1 MRQPRPG
8 TVPAVAVSLALA
20 LMSSGAAARAD
31 GERLAILIAGDSEK
45 QEAVADHLTEVAV
58 ARLAEVPGR
67 RLLGGIELRR
77 RISDAGVG
85 PPRACVEDPSCLVR
99 IAVSAGAARLVSGTV
114 RADGSTFVVE
124 LALRELPSG
133 AMIARARRTAG
144 GVAGLIDGVQSGIDE
159 LFRLRAAPVEVRP
172 MATPPGARFGLEATP
187 PPPPARRWP
196 RYLAHG
202 SAGGAIL
209 CLTAAGAFG
218 VLADVEPMGET
229 RLAAQTDLERRKGYA
244 RTANGFLIGGAV
256 LGALSVA
263 TFARFWNEIFD

>member
-1 MRQPRPG
+1 MRQPRRW
-8 TVPAVAVSLALA
+8 TVRAVVTLALA
-20 LMSSGAAARAD
+20 GSGAAAARAD
-31 GERLAILIAGDSEK
+31 GERLAILIASGSEK

-77 RISDAGVG
+77 RIAEAGVG
-85 PPRACVEDPSCLVR
+85 PPQACVEDPSCLVR
-99 IAVSAGAARLVSGTV
+99 IAVSAGAARLVSGMV
-114 RADGSTFVVE
+114 RVEGGGFVVE

-133 AMIARARRTAG
+133 AMIARARRAAG
-144 GVAGLIDGVQSGIDE
+144 GVPGLIDGVQSGIDE

-172 MATPPGARFGLEATP
+172 VATAPGARFGLEATP
-187 PPPPARRWP
+187 PPAPAPARRWP